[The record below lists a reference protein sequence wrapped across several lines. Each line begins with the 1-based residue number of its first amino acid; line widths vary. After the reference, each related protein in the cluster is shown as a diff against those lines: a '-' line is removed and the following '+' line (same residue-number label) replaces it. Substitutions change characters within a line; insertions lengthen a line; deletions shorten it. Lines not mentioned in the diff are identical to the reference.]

1 MKLILPTLL
10 ALTIAGCGFSLRGF
24 NQVQSVDS
32 IPIFIDFSDSGMDY
46 ALQQKFTKQANM
58 RGFLIAGAR
67 DDTLQLKLN
76 DWRRSRES
84 LSLDE
89 NGEVTRYQLILQVDA
104 EVQSHGG
111 VSARQNLLMQEEQ
124 ELGGNSS
131 ADATAEQAI
140 YRRLEFNLMD
150 QALDFAAATHFSK
163 R

>member
-1 MKLILPTLL
+1 MRFILSTLL
-10 ALTIAGCGFSLRGF
+10 ALSITACGFSLRGF
-24 NQVQSVDS
+24 NQVQSVDN

-46 ALQQKFTKQANM
+46 ALQQKFNKQTSM
-58 RGFLIAGAR
+58 RGFLMAGVR

-76 DWRRSRES
+76 DWRRSREP

-89 NGEVTRYQLILQVDA
+89 NGEVTRYQLIMQVDA
-104 EVQSHGG
+104 EVQSHSGI
-111 VSARQNLLMQEEQ
+111 SARQNLLVQEEQ
-124 ELGGNSS
+124 ELGDNSS

-140 YRRLEFNLMD
+140 YRRLEFILMD

>member
-1 MKLILPTLL
+1 
-10 ALTIAGCGFSLRGF
+10 
-24 NQVQSVDS
+24 
-32 IPIFIDFSDSGMDY
+32 
-46 ALQQKFTKQANM
+46 M

-89 NGEVTRYQLILQVDA
+89 NGEATRYQLILQVDA
-104 EVQSHGG
+104 DVQSHGG
-111 VSARQNLLMQEEQ
+111 VSARQNLLVQEEQ